1 MLPFGC
7 VFEFDPDKSR
17 TNQAKHGLGFLEAQE
32 LWAGPTVEAPLTWAS
47 EERSLVVGLIAGKF
61 WSAIITRRNEKI
73 RIISVRRSREAEI
86 LAWQRHHHEP

>member
-1 MLPFGC
+1 
-7 VFEFDPDKSR
+7 VFEFDPNKSR
-17 TNQAKHGLGFLEAQE
+17 ANRAKHGLGFLETQA
-32 LWAGPTVEAPLTWAS
+32 LWDGPTVEAPLAWPS

-73 RIISVRRSREAEI
+73 RIISARRSRAAEI